1 MFLLKPTI
9 FAIFAILVSVQA
21 DQSWYSFR
29 TTFTPTGFP
38 DRQPWLQSEAEDR
51 GWVKVSDDCSEGAS
65 FPGFRY
71 APPGDN
77 PEMVV
82 IYDVNGFIA
91 GMHSIVAKKFIS
103 MANNFNFAG
112 SNWYRSDNVLGEDVY
127 LTTAYFVDPSSIC
140 QGGRDQAAFDV
151 EGTGNRLWFQNGPTI
166 KDIHVAPLTVAEADA
181 NDVWSKHKC
190 LVNMGRHYFQLYHDE
205 DQPCDD
211 LVPIQ
216 LMYSGGVMNGFVWQ
230 HPAALKGDRY
240 EPIEG
245 KKGTFA
251 VGLLVDRPPKCLI
264 NMIETLGV
272 TTMHVYLR
280 NAITMCLSD

>member
-1 MFLLKPTI
+1 MGSCNMFLLKPTI

-29 TTFTPTGFP
+29 TTFSPTGFP

-51 GWVKVSDDCSEGAS
+51 GWVKVSDDCSEGSS

-112 SNWYRSDNVLGEDVY
+112 SNWYRSDNSWVKTCTLQQ
-127 LTTAYFVDPSSIC
+127 LTSWTLP
-140 QGGRDQAAFDV
+140 AFAKV
-151 EGTGNRLWFQNGPTI
+151 VVI
-166 KDIHVAPLTVAEADA
+166 KLLFTSKELVTVFG
-181 NDVWSKHKC
+181 SKM
-190 LVNMGRHYFQLYHDE
+190 VQ
-205 DQPCDD
+205 Q
-211 LVPIQ
+211 
-216 LMYSGGVMNGFVWQ
+216 S
-230 HPAALKGDRY
+230 
-240 EPIEG
+240 
-245 KKGTFA
+245 
-251 VGLLVDRPPKCLI
+251 
-264 NMIETLGV
+264 
-272 TTMHVYLR
+272 
-280 NAITMCLSD
+280 

>member
-9 FAIFAILVSVQA
+9 FAIFAVLVSVQA

-29 TTFTPTGFP
+29 TTFTMTGFP

-51 GWVKVSDDCSEGAS
+51 GWIKVSDDCSEGAS

-71 APPGDN
+71 VPPGDN

-91 GMHSIVAKKFIS
+91 GMQSIVFKKFIQGPYD
-103 MANNFNFAG
+103 FAG
-112 SNWYRSDNVLGEDVY
+112 SNWYRSDNILGEDAY
-127 LTTAYFVDPSSIC
+127 LTTAYFVDPSRIC
-140 QGGRDQAAFDV
+140 NGGRDQAAFDF
-151 EGTGNRLWFQNGPTI
+151 EGSGNRLWFQNGPTI
-166 KDIHVAPLTVAEADA
+166 KDMHVAPLTVDAADA

-190 LVNMGRHYFQLYHDE
+190 FVNMGRHYFQLYHDE
-205 DQPCDD
+205 DQHCDN

-216 LMYSGGVMNGFVWQ
+216 LLYSGGVLNGFVWQ
-230 HPAALKGDRY
+230 HPAPLKGDRW
-240 EPIEG
+240 EPIQG
-245 KKGTFA
+245 FSGTHA
-251 VGLLVDRPPKCLI
+251 VGLLIDRPPSCLMKWI
-264 NMIETLGV
+264 DTFGV

-280 NAITMCLSD
+280 NAITTCLND

>member
-1 MFLLKPTI
+1 MFLLKPTV
-9 FAIFAILVSVQA
+9 FAILAIASTQA

-29 TTFTPTGFP
+29 TTFKLPIPG
-38 DRQPWLQSEAEDR
+38 DYQPWMQSEAEER
-51 GWVKVSDDCSEGAS
+51 GWVKVSEDCSEGAS

-91 GMHSIVAKKFIS
+91 GMHSIVAKKFDLGS
-103 MANNFNFAG
+103 FNFAG
-112 SNWYRSDNVLGEDVY
+112 SKWYRSDKVLGEDVY
-127 LTTAYFVDPSSIC
+127 LTTAYFVDPASIC

-166 KDIHVAPLTVAEADA
+166 NNIHVAPVTIAEADA
-181 NDVWSKHKC
+181 SDVWYKHFC
-190 LVNMGRHYFQLYHDE
+190 FPNMGRHYFQLNYDE
-205 DQPCDD
+205 EQPCDD

-230 HPAALKGDRY
+230 HPAAVGGDRW
-240 EPIEG
+240 ESVTAGALG
-245 KKGTFA
+245 KI
-251 VGLLVDRPPKCLI
+251 VDRPPKCLYDFVD
-264 NMIETLGV
+264 NPGV
-272 TTMHVYLR
+272 KTMHVYFR
-280 NAITMCLSD
+280 NVVTLCISD